1 MLKTALS
8 YVWFLSCKKVS
19 ILDMLSS
26 HVLIMISILA
36 LGYRMPS
43 GTAVDWALES
53 RKLME
58 NLKEAIMGN
67 YRAMISLTSVLENGA
82 FNKKLL
88 DELIDECKSSGWMPS
103 WPYY

>member
-1 MLKTALS
+1 
-8 YVWFLSCKKVS
+8 
-19 ILDMLSS
+19 MLSS
-26 HVLIMISILA
+26 HVLMVSLLA

-88 DELIDECKSSGWMPS
+88 DELIDECKSSGWMP
-103 WPYY
+103 